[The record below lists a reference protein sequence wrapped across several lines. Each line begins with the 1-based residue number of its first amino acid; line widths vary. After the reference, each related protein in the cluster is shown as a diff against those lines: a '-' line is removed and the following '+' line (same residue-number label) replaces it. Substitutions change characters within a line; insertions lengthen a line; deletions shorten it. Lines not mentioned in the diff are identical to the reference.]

1 MVLTLTA
8 IKYNILITVTGNELL
23 DFPLQFS
30 FAHWQLSS
38 THFTCLYWW
47 IYLYVFSTRCG
58 GLPITP
64 YFSSS
69 WKPTLQS
76 GNVNFRDCL
85 RSAMT
90 STHGWPGY
98 KTRQLTPFRAD
109 VSTPTYGKRHL
120 HVTTSVWARQILTT
134 SGPSSGKW
142 NPSGATNG
150 TRGRLRHL
158 WLYEGSSEP

>member
-38 THFTCLYWW
+38 TYFTCLYWW
-47 IYLYVFSTRCG
+47 IYLYVFSTRCV
-58 GLPITP
+58 GLHITP

-120 HVTTSVWARQILTT
+120 YVTTSVSARQILTT

-142 NPSGATNG
+142 NPNGATNG